1 MIADDARPT
10 AAERMRA
17 ACLALGVCAVLF
29 VPGFF
34 VRGLWAPDEPRYA
47 AVAWQMAHGGDY
59 LVPSINGEEYD
70 QKPPLFFYLAA
81 AGDLLIPAAG
91 GRIVEAAALTA
102 LALLLAAFFAPRE
115 RTAARCAPFIVLT
128 TALGL
133 ECGKFGVIDGVLVLF
148 LVLGVLLG
156 RRALGSERPLGAWC
170 GCMIALALGT
180 LAKGP
185 QIIPFAAL
193 ALAGS
198 LADIERKAPARAHL
212 IGLGAGAFICLGLV
226 GAWLVPA
233 CIEGGESYRAEL
245 LGQLWGRVTGERD
258 SHNRPW
264 HFYLAQAPLG
274 FLPWTLILAGA
285 AAWAFRRPRP
295 NLWLLCW
302 AAGGFI
308 LLSCFAGKRARY
320 LAMMLPACALLLARY
335 MAESDPDRVR
345 RLLVRAT
352 AVVLAVAGLALAGTR
367 AILGNLD
374 AILRAAEAVV
384 RVFRPGFD
392 AELPLGANEVI
403 AGFSPFGM
411 WVLAPLLGIAVLAG
425 AWIAWRAAAGAAA
438 VRGIVCSCVAMSL
451 AFDLVLTPALDPVKS
466 AADFMA
472 RTAEWSARGAGVA
485 LYRDD
490 FDGLFNMRLSRDRLA
505 VHAAYEDAARALASP
520 APVAIVFRC
529 RRPHEESRCRSL
541 QGAVLLAEG
550 LMGSRRML
558 LLGNRAA
565 AALAPEA
572 LPPPVEPPK

>member
-1 MIADDARPT
+1 MTADDARPAT
-10 AAERMRA
+10 AERMRA
-17 ACLALGVCAVLF
+17 AGLVLAVCAALF

-59 LVPSINGEEYD
+59 LVPRINGREYD

-81 AGDLLIPAAG
+81 AGDLLVPASG
-91 GRIVEAAALTA
+91 GRIVEAVAMTA

-115 RTAARCAPFIVLT
+115 RTAARLAPCIVLT
-128 TALGL
+128 TVLGL

-156 RRALGSERPLGAWC
+156 RRALGSKHPLGAWC

-185 QIIPFAAL
+185 QIIPLAAL
-193 ALAGS
+193 ALVGS
-198 LADIERKAPARAHL
+198 LADVERKAPARAHL
-212 IGLGAGAFICLGLV
+212 AGLGAGALLYLGLV

-233 CIEGGESYRAEL
+233 CMEGGESYRAEL
-245 LGQLWGRVTGERD
+245 LGQLPGRVTGERD

-274 FLPWTLILAGA
+274 FVPWTLILAA
-285 AAWAFRRPRP
+285 AAVRAFRRPRP

-320 LAMMLPACALLLARY
+320 MTMILPACALLAARY
-335 MAESDPDRVR
+335 MAEIDPDRVR
-345 RLLVRAT
+345 KLLVRAT
-352 AVVLAVAGLALAGTR
+352 AAVLAAAGLALAGTR
-367 AILGNLD
+367 AILGNID
-374 AILRAAEAVV
+374 AMLHAAETVV
-384 RVFRPGFD
+384 RVFRPAYT
-392 AELPLGANEVI
+392 AELPLGADEVI
-403 AGFSPFGM
+403 AGFSPFGV
-411 WVLAPLLGIAVLAG
+411 WILAPLLGIAVLAG

-438 VRGIVCSCVAMSL
+438 VRGIVWSCIAMSL
-451 AFDLVLTPALDPVKS
+451 AFDLVLVPALDPVKS
-466 AADFMA
+466 AAKFMA
-472 RTAEWSARGAGVA
+472 RTAEWSARGADIA
-485 LYRDD
+485 LHRDD
-490 FDGLFNMRLSRDRLA
+490 FDGLFNMRLCRDRLA
-505 VHAAYEDAARALASP
+505 VHGTYEDAVRALASP
-520 APVAIVFRC
+520 APTAIVFRC
-529 RRPHEESRCRSL
+529 RRAHEESTCRSL

-558 LLGNRAA
+558 LIGNRAA
-565 AALAPEA
+565 AALAPET
-572 LPPPVEPPK
+572 LSPPIEPPK